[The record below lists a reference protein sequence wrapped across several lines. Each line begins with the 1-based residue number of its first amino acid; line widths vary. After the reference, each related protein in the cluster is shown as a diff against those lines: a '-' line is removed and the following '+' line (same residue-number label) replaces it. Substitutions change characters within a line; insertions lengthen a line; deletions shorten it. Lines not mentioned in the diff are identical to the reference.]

1 MQNNYALQTEQ
12 ARLLFSRQDL
22 GAIAHRHNLRAEPS
36 GFWLEFCGKPYWL
49 HREDARVLRADG
61 TPAGFE
67 ETLSIYDL
75 LNHTQVAPLAG
86 EWCSIYA
93 LPHTL
98 HSGSG
103 IGPAAGTGE
112 TGVNAAQ
119 FLAACQSVGTAL
131 PSKADYSFQI
141 PVFGKL
147 SVLLQYWQADD
158 EFPAKLQCLWDKNAR
173 EFVLFETMFYI
184 MRHLYQQLGFH

>member
-1 MQNNYALQTEQ
+1 MQNNYALQMKQ
-12 ARLLFSRQDL
+12 AQILFSKQDL
-22 GAIAHRHNLRAEPS
+22 DAIARRHNLRTEPP
-36 GFWLEFCGKPYWL
+36 GLWLEFCGKPYQL
-49 HREDARVLRADG
+49 RRTDARILRADG
-61 TPAGFE
+61 TPANFE

-75 LNHTQVAPLAG
+75 LNHSQAAPLAG
-86 EWCSIYA
+86 EWCSVYA

-103 IGPAAGTGE
+103 IGPAANDGKTC
-112 TGVNAAQ
+112 VSAAQ

-147 SVLLQYWQADD
+147 SVLLQYWQADE

-184 MRHLYQQLGFH
+184 MGHLYQQLGFH